1 MLKPAYARLVSIIF
15 HSRASLV
22 LSLCLVMG
30 ALTLAIIPVTRGERI
45 ARTQNAT
52 ASAALRSTSLLK
64 SAPPN
69 KRGASAATTAAAMLE
84 PAAASACVMPG
95 IVVQTDASGDELGDP
110 TTSQLDL
117 TSVSIAEPYLAADD
131 QSITCTVKVNNL
143 TGGPQTNSTWAVYM
157 NVADTNGTART
168 MFVDM
173 NTVDSGTG
181 TVGYNYGYDDGNST
195 TSQGAGSVIAGSFN
209 EDGTIILK
217 LNTASILSFN
227 DITGAHQFDIDLR
240 SAGKHLTAIQGST
253 QVFVGA
259 LGEGGSQTIDATES
273 GTGTYTT
280 VGNASCN
287 TGGTPT
293 PTPSATP
300 TATPISTPPPTGNTP
315 QYTNYYAPAGVAD
328 SWGEPSI
335 GSNWINGNVMF
346 FGGLNSYALRIRF
359 DDNVSPAQATWV
371 QTPLLS
377 DTLPRIIGG
386 DPILVTDKD
395 TGRTFVSQLQ
405 GLTPSAN
412 MDITDDDGAS
422 YKPTAGFGIGAGVD
436 HQTIGVGPYHAPLPS
451 GVVYQNAVYYCSQEG
466 VNSSGTGAANCA
478 LSVNGGL
485 SFGPAVPVYAFSALN
500 GCSPLHGH
508 AKIAPDGTVY

>member
-15 HSRASLV
+15 HSRASLA

-30 ALTLAIIPVTRGERI
+30 ALTLAIIPVTRGERF

-52 ASAALRSTSLLK
+52 ASAALRSTSFLK
-64 SAPPN
+64 SAAPN
-69 KRGASAATTAAAMLE
+69 KRGASAANAAAMFE

-131 QSITCTVKVNNL
+131 QSITFTVKVNNL

-195 TSQGAGSVIAGSFN
+195 TSQGAGSTITGSFN

-217 LNTASILSFN
+217 LSTASLLSFN

-240 SAGKHLTAIQGST
+240 GAGKHLTAIQGST

-259 LGEGGSQTIDATES
+259 LGDGGSQTIAATES
-273 GTGTYTT
+273 GTGPYTT

-315 QYTNYYAPAGVAD
+315 QYTN
-328 SWGEPSI
+328 
-335 GSNWINGNVMF
+335 
-346 FGGLNSYALRIRF
+346 
-359 DDNVSPAQATWV
+359 
-371 QTPLLS
+371 
-377 DTLPRIIGG
+377 
-386 DPILVTDKD
+386 
-395 TGRTFVSQLQ
+395 
-405 GLTPSAN
+405 
-412 MDITDDDGAS
+412 
-422 YKPTAGFGIGAGVD
+422 
-436 HQTIGVGPYHAPLPS
+436 
-451 GVVYQNAVYYCSQEG
+451 
-466 VNSSGTGAANCA
+466 
-478 LSVNGGL
+478 
-485 SFGPAVPVYAFSALN
+485 
-500 GCSPLHGH
+500 
-508 AKIAPDGTVY
+508 